1 MSASTTPT
9 PLTTRRSSGLK
20 GTAEIPGD
28 KSVSH
33 RALIFGAMAI
43 GETVITGLL
52 EGEDVLDTA
61 KAMRALGATVT
72 RDDDGTWRVNGVGT
86 GGFME
91 PDQVIDCGNSG
102 TGCRLIMGA
111 VATHGFS
118 TTFTGDASLRS
129 RPMGRILKPLA
140 LFGTSAAG
148 RSEGRLPLTLIG
160 TREPLPVR
168 YTLPVASAQVKSAV
182 LLAGLNAPGIT
193 TVIEP
198 EPTRDLSL
206 IHI

>member
-43 GETVITGLL
+43 GETVMTGLL

-91 PDQVIDCGNSG
+91 PDRCLLYTSPSPRDRQK
-102 TGCRLIMGA
+102 
-111 VATHGFS
+111 
-118 TTFTGDASLRS
+118 S
-129 RPMGRILKPLA
+129 RMPS
-140 LFGTSAAG
+140 SA
-148 RSEGRLPLTLIG
+148 
-160 TREPLPVR
+160 
-168 YTLPVASAQVKSAV
+168 
-182 LLAGLNAPGIT
+182 
-193 TVIEP
+193 
-198 EPTRDLSL
+198 
-206 IHI
+206 